1 METLAKDLR
10 YAVRMLIKGR
20 TVTAIALLAL
30 TLGIGANTAI
40 FSVINAVLI
49 KPLPYPR
56 PEQLV
61 RVYERSPQFEQMSV
75 AYPNFLDWQRESKAF
90 EHMAVFRHQQFN
102 ITGGAEPEHV
112 NGRLVSADF
121 FATLG
126 VRPAMGRDLEAADDR
141 PGASPVV
148 VLSHGFWQRRFGGDS
163 NILNKPLTVNGKDY
177 IIVGVMPASFKFY
190 SPVDLFVPIS
200 LQNDVAFQVRDF
212 HPGLQVIARL
222 RQGAML
228 AEARDEMQSIAA
240 ALEQQYP
247 ASNTHQGVAVV
258 SMHEDIVHDIRPLLL
273 LLLGAVGLV
282 LLIAC
287 ANVANLLLARAAARQ
302 KEMAIRTALGAS
314 RWRIVRQLLTESV
327 LLSAIGGGLGLLLAM
342 WGTDALIAAIP
353 DTIPRA
359 EDIGLDARVMLF
371 TLLISALTGC
381 VFGLIPALHV
391 SKPDLNETLKEG
403 GRTAPAMR
411 QGVRGALVVV
421 EVVFALVLLVGAGL
435 LIRSLFMV
443 RNVAP
448 GVNPKNVITMQIPL
462 SSNVYDEPTKIRSYF
477 DRLLDQLHATPGVQA
492 AALTANM
499 PFIGEDSEAPF
510 WVGNGP
516 RPAPEAIQWA
526 LMSPVSAGYAQAMGI
541 PQRRGRFISKQDT
554 KDTPAV
560 AVIDEYM
567 ARDLFPGEDPIG
579 KRLTIPGN
587 NKMPDFPFEIIG
599 VVGHVKHFGLDAPK
613 EIPFQFY
620 MAYVQVPDQF
630 ITGFLGMGL
639 VARTTGDPAAAAAPI
654 KEAILAVDKDQPVTA
669 VRTLEQVLADSLAQ
683 RRFTML
689 LLGLFAA
696 VALVLAAVGI
706 YGVMSYTVA
715 QRTHEI
721 GVRMA
726 LGARPGDV
734 LAMVVRQGMM
744 IAGIG
749 VGIGL
754 VAAFALTRLMAS
766 FLFGVSATDPLTFIA
781 IALVLTGV
789 ALGACFVPARR
800 ATRVDPMVALRYE

>member
-1 METLAKDLR
+1 METLTKDLR
-10 YAVRMLIKGR
+10 YAARMLLKGR
-20 TVTAIALLAL
+20 MVTLIAILAL

-49 KPLPYPR
+49 KPLPYPQ
-56 PEQLV
+56 PERLV
-61 RVYERSPQFEQMSV
+61 RVYEKSPQFEQMSV
-75 AYPNFLDWQRESKAF
+75 SYPNFVDWQRQSHAF
-90 EHMAVFRHQQFN
+90 ERMAVYRHQQFN
-102 ITGGAEPEHV
+102 LTGGQEPERV

-121 FATLG
+121 FSTLG
-126 VRPAMGRDLEAADDR
+126 VQPLLGRDLRLEDDR
-141 PGASPVV
+141 PGAGPVT
-148 VLSHGFWQRRFGGDS
+148 VLSHGFWQRRFGGDP
-163 NILNKPLTVNGKDY
+163 NIIDKPLTINGKDY
-177 IIVGVMPASFKFY
+177 TVIGVMPASFKFY
-190 SPVDLFVPIS
+190 SPVDLFVPIGVQDDIA
-200 LQNDVAFQVRDF
+200 LTVRDF
-212 HPGLQVIARL
+212 HPGLRVIARL
-222 RQGAML
+222 RTGATL
-228 AEARDEMQSIAA
+228 SEARDEMQSIAA

-247 ASNTHQGVAVV
+247 ASNTGQGVAMD
-258 SMHEDIVHDIRPLLL
+258 SMHEDLVHDIRPVLL

-314 RWRIVRQLLTESV
+314 RWRIVRQLLTESL
-327 LLSAIGGGLGLLLAM
+327 LLSLIGGGLGLLVAM

-359 EDIGLDARVMLF
+359 EDVGIDARVMLF

-381 VFGLIPALHV
+381 IFGLIPALQV

-403 GRTAPAMR
+403 GRTAATMK
-411 QGVRGALVVV
+411 QGVRNVLVVA

-435 LIRSLFMV
+435 LIRSLFAV

-448 GVNPKNVITMQIPL
+448 GVNPQNVITMQIPL
-462 SSNVYDEPTKIRSYF
+462 SPNLYDDATKIRNFY
-477 DRLLDQLHATPGVQA
+477 DRLLERLHATPGVQA
-492 AALTANM
+492 AAVTADM
-499 PFIGEDSEAPF
+499 PFIGDDSEAPF

-526 LMSPVSAGYAQAMGI
+526 LMNPVSAGYVKAMGI
-541 PQRRGRFISKQDT
+541 PLLRGRFITEQD
-554 KDTPAV
+554 KNNTPRV
-560 AVIDEYM
+560 AVIDEYL
-567 ARDLFPGEDPIG
+567 ARDLFSGEDPIG
-579 KRLTIPGN
+579 QRMTIPGN
-587 NKMPDFPFEIIG
+587 NKMPDIPFEIVG

-613 EIPFQFY
+613 EVPFQFY
-620 MAYVQVPDQF
+620 MPYVQIPDDF
-630 ITGFLGMGL
+630 ITGLAGMAL
-639 VARTTGDPAAAAAPI
+639 VARTQGDPAAMAAPM
-654 KEAILAVDKDQPVTA
+654 KETILVVDKDQPVTA

-689 LLGLFAA
+689 LLGLFAGL
-696 VALVLAAVGI
+696 ALVLASVGI

-734 LAMVVRQGMM
+734 LRMVVRQGM
-744 IAGIG
+744 ALAAIG
-749 VGIGL
+749 VTIGL
-754 VAAFALTRLMAS
+754 GVAFALTRLMSS

-781 IALVLTGV
+781 IPLVLVGV
-789 ALGACFVPARR
+789 ALAACFVPARR
-800 ATRVDPMVALRYE
+800 ATKVDPMVALRYE